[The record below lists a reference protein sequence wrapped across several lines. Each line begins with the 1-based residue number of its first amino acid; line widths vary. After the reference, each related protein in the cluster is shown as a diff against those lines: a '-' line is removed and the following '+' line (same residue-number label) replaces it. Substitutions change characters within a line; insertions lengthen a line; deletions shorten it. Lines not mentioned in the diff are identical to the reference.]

1 MKCQSPESG
10 GAQVAK
16 LGQEIEALSLG
27 NQNKKIR
34 MPGSLITMVSEFFN
48 YMVGSYW
55 GKK

>member
-1 MKCQSPESG
+1 MKCQRPESG

-34 MPGSLITMVSEFFN
+34 MPGSLITMESEFFN